1 LDVEHVSDD
10 QDEAEQSAL
19 SSCPECTAVTPTNCD
34 GKRMEEVHFADDEL
48 GTFLEVN
55 AAVQVSAISI
65 SSAAAIDQ
73 NSVSKI

>member
-10 QDEAEQSAL
+10 QDEAEESAL
-19 SSCPECTAVTPTNCD
+19 SSCAECTAVTPTNCD
-34 GKRMEEVHFADDEL
+34 GKRMEVHFADDEL

-55 AAVQVSAISI
+55 AAVQVSDISI
-65 SSAAAIDQ
+65 ASAAAIDQ